1 MCAFRLKMACG
12 SIEHFF
18 FPKNY
23 TVSEWKK
30 FLQGNQFRLR
40 WCLSTQKLWQG
51 SNEKPWI
58 PITNNLSI
66 NVWHFILLLF
76 QKVVASSPVSV
87 IDVPSVHSIQLK
99 IIKTDTEENRNRWN
113 RITFIQK
120 KIHRQQCYAITFDNM
135 LHIFLSYLKHLFI
148 RSQGESTV

>member
-1 MCAFRLKMACG
+1 MCIPPEDGLRK
-12 SIEHFF
+12 HWTFF

-76 QKVVASSPVSV
+76 RKVVASSPLSV

-113 RITFIQK
+113 RKTFIQK
-120 KIHRQQCYAITFDNM
+120 QRN
-135 LHIFLSYLKHLFI
+135 S
-148 RSQGESTV
+148 STAVLCNYFQ